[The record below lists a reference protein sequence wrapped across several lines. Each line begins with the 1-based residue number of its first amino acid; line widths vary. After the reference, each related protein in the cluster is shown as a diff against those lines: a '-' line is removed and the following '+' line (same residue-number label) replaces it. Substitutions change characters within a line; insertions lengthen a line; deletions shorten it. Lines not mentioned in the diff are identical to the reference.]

1 MGSDVREARVSSI
14 VTGKNGQL
22 KSCIVPTLKEASL
35 LPPCTAVYYLMMEY
49 GMVNLKGAS
58 TWERAE
64 KIISIAHPDFREEL
78 SGQAEKMDIWRQS
91 NKLID

>member
-22 KSCIVPTLKEASL
+22 KSCIVPTLTQGSITTA
-35 LPPCTAVYYLMMEY
+35 PCTAVYYLMMEY

-78 SGQAEKMDIWRQS
+78 IG
-91 NKLID
+91 

>member
-1 MGSDVREARVSSI
+1 M
-14 VTGKNGQL
+14 TGKNGQL
-22 KSCIVPTLKEASL
+22 KSCIVPTLTQGSITTA
-35 LPPCTAVYYLMMEY
+35 PCTAVYYLMMEY

>member
-22 KSCIVPTLKEASL
+22 KSRIVPALTQGSIATDPRS
-35 LPPCTAVYYLMMEY
+35 AAYYLVMEY

-78 SGQAEKMDIWRQS
+78 IG
-91 NKLID
+91 